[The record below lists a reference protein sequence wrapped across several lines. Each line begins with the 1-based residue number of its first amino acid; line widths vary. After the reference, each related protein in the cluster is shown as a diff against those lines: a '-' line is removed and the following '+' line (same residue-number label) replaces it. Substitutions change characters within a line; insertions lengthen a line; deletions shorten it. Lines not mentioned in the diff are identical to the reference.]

1 MNVEYVDPLIGTT
14 AMQGAYDAAS
24 RMSNEMALWSP
35 PFMSAD
41 AEILP
46 EKQIMDSRVRDTLRN
61 DALVQSGSTIQKD
74 HIVGEM
80 FMLNARPNFKY
91 LGLDEVWAEEFQEET
106 ESKFTLYAESTKNY
120 PDASRMQTLTGLVR
134 LAVGI
139 HTMAGEVLAS
149 VEWVRQITRPF
160 STALQML
167 DLDRLSNPYGQPD
180 TKFLRRGV
188 VRDNYG
194 APVGYH
200 VRNSH
205 PTDWSDPDGF
215 TWKYVPLTRGQVVGI
230 PSWDRLQMI
239 HIVDQWRPDQS
250 RGIAMMVAALKEM
263 KMTRKFRD
271 VVLQNAVLNASYAAS
286 IESDLPTDVVMQ
298 QAGGID
304 ANAITS
310 YATNYLSAIAQYTG
324 SSRNFM
330 IDGVKIP
337 HFFPGTKMRLQNA
350 GTPGGVGSG
359 FEESLLRYISAALGV
374 GYSEL
379 SKDYSKANY
388 SNLRAEL
395 AQTDR
400 RMRVQKRT
408 VADRFASTFYRLWLE
423 DAINAGETVDLYRY
437 GLTPDQMARLS
448 AELQAAVERWIA
460 DGRDPANLFWWSQY
474 VSETAQLGTA
484 QTVANLSGLSP
495 AYAAARS
502 IEMVIY
508 SEPYVQRLA
517 LAQFKSYEH
526 WTGLAAAEVRAGA
539 GDRASGD
546 GWQESESDSRRDQGA
561 PGREPE

>member
-1 MNVEYVDPLIGTT
+1 MNVEYVDPLIGTV

-160 STALQML
+160 STSLQML

-304 ANAITS
+304 ANAVAN
-310 YATNYLSAIAQYTG
+310 YATSYLSAIAQYTG

-423 DAINAGETVDLYRY
+423 EAINAGEITTVSKKAPKWYEGMNAEAYSACDWL
-437 GLTPDQMARLS
+437 GASKGQIDQLK
-448 AELQAAVERWIA
+448 ETQAAVLRVNN
-460 DGRDPANLFWWSQY
+460 G
-474 VSETAQLGTA
+474 LGTLESELGA
-484 QTVANLSGLSP
+484 LGMDWRTVLRQKAREKKMMDDLGLVFGQDASSKNMMN
-495 AYAAARS
+495 A
-502 IEMVIY
+502 
-508 SEPYVQRLA
+508 
-517 LAQFKSYEH
+517 
-526 WTGLAAAEVRAGA
+526 
-539 GDRASGD
+539 ASGTPSSTGD
-546 GWQESESDSRRDQGA
+546 A
-561 PGREPE
+561 PRSAVDEGNQ